1 MSDKI
6 DVAEVRWENGTDHHE
21 VSEALVKAI
30 ANLDVDYRLDL
41 SMGGDGDVGE
51 TLAYYIDELIDRGD
65 FSITARPKDGLCYV
79 MADGSC
85 ISPFHCVHG
94 PGFSLDAF
102 VKKVVD
108 DALYRYQHAPNGD
121 QTND

>member
-21 VSEALVKAI
+21 VSEALVRAI
-30 ANLDVDYRLDL
+30 ANLDVDYTLDL
-41 SMGGDGDVGE
+41 KMGGDGDVGE

-65 FSITARPKDGLCYV
+65 FSIMDLSKDGSCYV

-94 PGFSLDAF
+94 PGLSLDAF
-102 VKKVVD
+102 VKEVVD
-108 DALYRYQHAPNGD
+108 EALYRSRPAPNGD
-121 QTND
+121 QTE